1 MSPVFLRPEHKEP
14 RHVVLRGGV
23 RRCGFSAWSGADS
36 GAHHIRRAAAVR
48 RRHAHRPSTNGAVC
62 RVFRRTGKPLRQHT
76 APLAPAAAYRAA
88 LRQVGVTAGFQWV
101 DGSFVEDAEALRNRP
116 PADIDVVT
124 FAAPPP
130 GMAAHAFRDSYP
142 ALLDPRQAKARFG
155 CDAYWVDLGLGAHR
169 PDLLGVPARYWYGLF
184 SHQRAS
190 ALWKGMLQ
198 IELDS
203 DDEVVMRPPP
213 APGDPNAAQ
222 A

>member
-1 MSPVFLRPEHKEP
+1 MPIPALTTS
-14 RHVVLRGGV
+14 GV
-23 RRCGFSAWSGADS
+23 PPPFVGDTPTDPA
-36 GAHHIRRAAAVR
+36 
-48 RRHAHRPSTNGAVC
+48 
-62 RVFRRTGKPLRQHT
+62 QT
-76 APLAPAAAYRAA
+76 APFAVSFGELANRFGSTPHRWRLLQGLAAYRAA

-130 GMAAHAFRDSYP
+130 GMAARAFRDSYP

-169 PDLLGVPARYWYGLF
+169 PDLLGVPARYWYGLL